1 MSNRIMRN
9 EELGMRN
16 DGKLFSEKLL
26 LKEALQSN
34 ANRYYSLFIIHYSL
48 KTPKEFS

>member
-1 MSNRIMRN
+1 MRN

-16 DGKLFSEKLL
+16 DGKLFTEKLL

-34 ANRYYSLFIIHYSL
+34 VNRHCSLFTVHYSL